1 MMFSGAEITYV
12 QLFLGALLL
21 GGLYAL
27 VAVGL
32 ALIFGVM
39 RILNIAHGEFI
50 ILSAYITYWL
60 SQTYRLDP
68 LLTIILTIPIASLVG
83 FVTYSAVI
91 RGVTKSF
98 DAPIVS
104 SFGILLI
111 LQSSML
117 IAWSGDPRS
126 IVTPFTAD
134 SLVLGPYL
142 LPLVRL
148 IAFVVS
154 VLALTSLHVFLN
166 NTHLGRAIK
175 AVSQDSE
182 AASTLGIPVS
192 RIQSLTFALSTGL
205 AGLAGGLLSLLL
217 SFTPT
222 LGPEYL
228 LKAFVILALSGIG
241 NIPALLIGG
250 LVLSIGETY
259 GSFFLGSGLRNVVAY
274 IMLVLILLLRP
285 AGLFGNLKEREV

>member
-1 MMFSGAEITYV
+1 MLSWTEVTYI
-12 QLFLGALLL
+12 QLFLGAILL

-27 VAVGL
+27 VAIGL

-39 RILNIAHGEFI
+39 RILNIAHGDFI
-50 ILSAYITYWL
+50 ILSTYITYWL
-60 SQTYRLDP
+60 SQTYGLDP
-68 LLTIILTIPIASLVG
+68 LLTIFLTIPIASLVG
-83 FVTYSAVI
+83 FVTYLSVI
-91 RGVTKSF
+91 RGLTKSF
-98 DAPIVS
+98 EAPIVS

-111 LQSSML
+111 LQASML

-126 IVTPFTAD
+126 IVTPFTAE
-134 SLVLGPYL
+134 SLVIGPYL

-148 IAFVVS
+148 IAFIVS
-154 VLALTSLHVFLN
+154 VAALTLLHVFLN
-166 NTHLGRAIK
+166 KTYFGRAIK

-192 RIQSLTFALSTGL
+192 RIQSITFALSVGM

-241 NIPALLIGG
+241 NIPALLVGG

-259 GSFFLGSGLRNVVAY
+259 GSFFLGSGYRNVVAY
-274 IMLVLILLLRP
+274 IILVLILLLKP
-285 AGLFGNLKEREV
+285 AGLFRGLKEREV